1 MAERLLV
8 ETRLGETR
16 VALME
21 NGVLNEFS
29 VEREAGGGDVG
40 NIYLGRVEN
49 VLPGMQAAFIDIG
62 EDKNAFLAADDFA
75 FASSDFG
82 TDAERVK
89 ARVSGQPIEK
99 RLKRGQET
107 LVQIVKV
114 PGGSK
119 GARVTGYVTLPG
131 RLVVLLPTVD
141 FIGISRRIASEE
153 ERARLRSLASRVCP
167 EGMGMIVR
175 TAAEGADEDA
185 LAEDVGALK
194 RDWDEIAKR
203 AACVK
208 APRLLTRDHDLVYR
222 AIRDALG
229 RGVDEVVF
237 EDEAA
242 FEKGRAALQQLAPDG
257 NVRAVL
263 DAGARPL
270 FLRAQVQSQLEK
282 ALERRVW
289 LKSGGYL
296 VIDRTEALTVIDV
309 NTGKFVGK
317 ADFEETAFKLNAEAA
332 AEIAHQLRLRDIGGI
347 IIIDFIDMKDAKAGE
362 ALLQILRDALK
373 ADRAHTNV
381 VGMTGLGLVEMT
393 RKRRREPPETYY
405 LSPCPV
411 CGASGKVHSPEA
423 CAEDALTDA
432 QWRLSSGSEGCVL
445 LTVSRRVYQAIFKT
459 KRALSGVAYA
469 ISDDGLN
476 DTEYRIAPARTDVP
490 PKGARRIGEE
500 EHE

>member
-1 MAERLLV
+1 MAGRLLV
-8 ETRLGETR
+8 ETRPGETR

-21 NGVLNEFS
+21 NGILSEFS

-62 EDKNAFLAADDFA
+62 DEKNAFLAADDFP

-82 TDAERVK
+82 TDAERVN
-89 ARVSGQPIEK
+89 AHVSGQPIEK

-107 LVQIVKV
+107 LVQVVKV

-119 GARVTGYVTLPG
+119 GARVTGFVTLPG
-131 RLVVLLPTVD
+131 RLAVLMPTLD
-141 FIGISRRIASEE
+141 FIGISRRIVSED
-153 ERARLRSLASRVCP
+153 ERMRLRLAAEHVRP
-167 EGMGMIVR
+167 KGMGVIVR
-175 TAAEGADEDA
+175 TAAEGADEEA
-185 LAEDVGALK
+185 LAEDVCALK
-194 RDWDEIAKR
+194 RDWDEIARR

-222 AIRDALG
+222 AIRDALR

-242 FEKGRAALQQLAPDG
+242 LEKGRAALQRLAPDG
-257 NVRAVL
+257 GVRATL
-263 DAGARPL
+263 DKGARPL
-270 FLRAQVQSQLEK
+270 FQRTQVRPQLEK

-296 VIDRTEALTVIDV
+296 VIDRTEAMTVIDV

-317 ADFEETAFKLNAEAA
+317 ADFEETAFRLNAEAA

-347 IIIDFIDMKDAKAGE
+347 IIIDFIDMKDANAGE
-362 ALLQILRDALK
+362 ALLQVLRDALK
-373 ADRAHTNV
+373 DDRARTNV

-411 CGASGKVHSPEA
+411 CGASGRVHSPEA
-423 CAEDALTDA
+423 CAEDALADA
-432 QWRLSSGSEGCVL
+432 EWRLASGSEGCVL
-445 LTVSRRVYQAIFKT
+445 LTVSRRVYQAIFKGRRT
-459 KRALSGVAYA
+459 LSGVAYA

-476 DTEYRIAPARTDVP
+476 DTEYRITPARTDVP

>member
-1 MAERLLV
+1 
-8 ETRLGETR
+8 
-16 VALME
+16 
-21 NGVLNEFS
+21 
-29 VEREAGGGDVG
+29 
-40 NIYLGRVEN
+40 
-49 VLPGMQAAFIDIG
+49 
-62 EDKNAFLAADDFA
+62 
-75 FASSDFG
+75 
-82 TDAERVK
+82 
-89 ARVSGQPIEK
+89 
-99 RLKRGQET
+99 
-107 LVQIVKV
+107 
-114 PGGSK
+114 
-119 GARVTGYVTLPG
+119 
-131 RLVVLLPTVD
+131 
-141 FIGISRRIASEE
+141 
-153 ERARLRSLASRVCP
+153 
-167 EGMGMIVR
+167 MIVR

-411 CGASGKVHSPEA
+411 CGASGRVHSPEA

-500 EHE
+500 ENE

>member
-1 MAERLLV
+1 M
-8 ETRLGETR
+8 
-16 VALME
+16 
-21 NGVLNEFS
+21 
-29 VEREAGGGDVG
+29 
-40 NIYLGRVEN
+40 
-49 VLPGMQAAFIDIG
+49 
-62 EDKNAFLAADDFA
+62 
-75 FASSDFG
+75 
-82 TDAERVK
+82 
-89 ARVSGQPIEK
+89 
-99 RLKRGQET
+99 
-107 LVQIVKV
+107 
-114 PGGSK
+114 
-119 GARVTGYVTLPG
+119 
-131 RLVVLLPTVD
+131 
-141 FIGISRRIASEE
+141 
-153 ERARLRSLASRVCP
+153 
-167 EGMGMIVR
+167 
-175 TAAEGADEDA
+175 
-185 LAEDVGALK
+185 
-194 RDWDEIAKR
+194 
-203 AACVK
+203 
-208 APRLLTRDHDLVYR
+208 
-222 AIRDALG
+222 
-229 RGVDEVVF
+229 
-237 EDEAA
+237 
-242 FEKGRAALQQLAPDG
+242 
-257 NVRAVL
+257 
-263 DAGARPL
+263 
-270 FLRAQVQSQLEK
+270 QSQLEK

-317 ADFEETAFKLNAEAA
+317 ADFEETAFRLNVEAA